1 MRLVGSDD
9 HAVAQLRRRY
19 AERQNASAGGFMARR
34 RTHRS
39 GHNQSPTRVT
49 YRGTWFALCTH
60 GVPAVGAAEQFCAA
74 MAPQPQTQ
82 ISIPELI
89 RLQLAHDT
97 WLAKFA
103 LCALLITTIQGR
115 SFT

>member
-1 MRLVGSDD
+1 M
-9 HAVAQLRRRY
+9 
-19 AERQNASAGGFMARR
+19 
-34 RTHRS
+34 
-39 GHNQSPTRVT
+39 
-49 YRGTWFALCTH
+49 
-60 GVPAVGAAEQFCAA
+60 PAVGAAEQFCAA

-103 LCALLITTIQGR
+103 LCALLMLPAIHLYKSYGFNEIPAYYHNPISNAVYFEKR
-115 SFT
+115 IAD